1 MSGQSERMTEAK
13 AREIVAVFERNTCPT
28 PDGGR
33 MHCSERDHHPEL
45 HEFLSRP
52 EFREFS
58 EVSLFAKAS
67 GYLAR
72 LEQENADLTRF
83 REAHKESTERN
94 LELHFQLQEKQR
106 EIEKLRD
113 LNRRAKD
120 VLVMNQECEQVA
132 SVGWN
137 RERIKRKELEVALT
151 AERER
156 SGEYRAQLEATVTH
170 LRARWADG
178 KTPLAWLVKQIE
190 ESLTENPTGGNQ
202 G

>member
-1 MSGQSERMTEAK
+1 MSERMTEAK
-13 AREIVAVFERNTCPT
+13 ARTYL
-28 PDGGR
+28 D
-33 MHCSERDHHPEL
+33 
-45 HEFLSRP
+45 
-52 EFREFS
+52 
-58 EVSLFAKAS
+58 SLPKPSISTVDTEKYYAAKCH
-67 GYLAR
+67 GYLER
-72 LEQENADLTRF
+72 VSQENANLTRYQNAH
-83 REAHKESTERN
+83 REATERN
-94 LELHFQLQEKQR
+94 LDLHFQLQEKQR

-156 SGEYRAQLEATVTH
+156 SGKYRAQLDATLTA

-178 KTPLAWLVKQIE
+178 RKPLSFLVHQIDE
-190 ESLTENPTGGNQ
+190 VLQENPTGGKQ